1 MNDQAE
7 GLRRRLASM
16 GKKQTAKT
24 ISFISGKG
32 GVGKSNIA
40 LNFSLSLLH
49 KHKKVLLID
58 FDIGMG
64 NIEILLGT
72 STNKSIVDMFETH
85 LGWTDIIHH
94 GPNNLDFISGGFGLT
109 KIFEL
114 DQEKREHFLTQ
125 FQRLMEIYD
134 FIIFDMGAGV
144 TEDSMFFI
152 LASDECIVIT
162 TPEPTAVTDGY
173 GIIKHVVNNEPSM
186 PIYVVMN
193 RIETRKAGIRAL
205 RRFQQVIQKFLKKEI
220 ALIGNLPN
228 DNWVQVAVTRQVP
241 FVLLNKRAPISKAV
255 MEMVDNYLSCKR
267 INNGKVSL
275 SFIQKLRGFIG
286 KR

>member
-7 GLRRRLASM
+7 GLRRKLAAM
-16 GKKQTAKT
+16 NKKQSAKT
-24 ISFISGKG
+24 IAFISGKG

-40 LNFSLSLLH
+40 LSFSFALLD

-72 STNKSIVDMFETH
+72 STNKSIVDMFEAS
-85 LGWTDIIHH
+85 LSLEDIIHH
-94 GPNNLDFISGGFGLT
+94 GPDNLDFISGGFGLT
-109 KIFEL
+109 RIFEL

-125 FQRLMEIYD
+125 FQYLMEIYD

-152 LASDECIVIT
+152 LASDECIVLT
-162 TPEPTAVTDGY
+162 TPEPTAITDGY
-173 GIIKHVVNNEPSM
+173 GMIKHVVNNAPSK

-193 RIETRKAGIRAL
+193 RSETKKTGIQAL
-205 RRFQQVIQKFLKKEI
+205 QRFQQVCQRFLKKEI

-228 DNWVQVAVTRQVP
+228 DNWVQEAVTKQVP
-241 FVLLNKRAPISKAV
+241 FILLNKRAPISKAV
-255 MEMVDNYLSCKR
+255 MEMADNYLSSKTV
-267 INNGKVSL
+267 NNEKTSL
-275 SFIQKLRGFIG
+275 SFVQKLRGFIR